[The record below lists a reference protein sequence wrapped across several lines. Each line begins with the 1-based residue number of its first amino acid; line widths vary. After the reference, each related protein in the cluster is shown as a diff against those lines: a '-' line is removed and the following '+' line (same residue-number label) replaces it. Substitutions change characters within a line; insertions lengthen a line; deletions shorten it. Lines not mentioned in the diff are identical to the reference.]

1 MDGFCV
7 LNTINPRLV
16 ECARLDEIGTFEG
29 RDVQALTIVGGPILP
44 GWSGNGRAGGAGDGS
59 R

>member
-1 MDGFCV
+1 M
-7 LNTINPRLV
+7 V
-16 ECARLDEIGTFEG
+16 EELGSQSMSEIGTFEG

-44 GWSGNGRAGGAGDGS
+44 GWSGNGRAGCAGDGS